1 MFEYIKANQDK
12 YFKLLFEHLSLTL
25 YALLIAIILGMLIAF
40 LVYKHERLANFI
52 HNFTTSLRVVPSL
65 VFMLILMPWLGTGRT
80 PALISLTL
88 IGLPFMLGHTLTGLI
103 NIEQDILEGAM
114 ASGMN
119 QRLIFL
125 SIRLPLASPS
135 IVTGMRFSSLSIAA
149 GAPIAAYIGAGGLG
163 EFILSGMGQFR
174 QDILLTGSIS
184 IMLICLI
191 LEIFFQAVYLY
202 VRASIKE

>member
-1 MFEYIKANQDK
+1 MFEYIKTNQDK

-25 YALLIAIILGMLIAF
+25 YALLIAIIFGLLIAF
-40 LVYKHERLANFI
+40 LVYKHEKIANLI

-80 PALISLTL
+80 PALVSLTL

-103 NIEQDILEGAM
+103 NIDQDILEGAM

-125 SIRLPLASPS
+125 SIRLLLASPS
-135 IVTGMRFSSLSIAA
+135 IVTGMRFASLSIAA

-184 IMLICLI
+184 IMVICLI

-202 VRASIKE
+202 VRASVKE